1 MLRES
6 YPYLLL
12 KWFRARWFPSK
23 SQRLDRLHDPSR
35 IKFYSQFIQS
45 GDLVFDVGANIG
57 NRTNI
62 FLQLNARVV
71 AVEPQPSCYRMLKLR
86 FGKKITLLTQAL
98 GATQGE
104 ATMFVSNSPEL
115 SSLSSEWISAVKDG
129 RFINNTWQR
138 QLKIKVNTLDHLI
151 GTFGLPKFCKIDVE
165 GFEEEVLRGLTSAIP
180 VISFEY
186 TWPER
191 AASVKK
197 CFQILDR
204 LGEYQC
210 NFTVGEDMKLQLSNW
225 VTADQIMKTQNQ
237 REGES
242 LFGDIYVK
250 FKDK

>member
-1 MLRES
+1 
-6 YPYLLL
+6 
-12 KWFRARWFPSK
+12 
-23 SQRLDRLHDPSR
+23 
-35 IKFYSQFIQS
+35 
-45 GDLVFDVGANIG
+45 
-57 NRTNI
+57 
-62 FLQLNARVV
+62 
-71 AVEPQPSCYRMLKLR
+71 
-86 FGKKITLLTQAL
+86 
-98 GATQGE
+98 
-104 ATMFVSNSPEL
+104 MFVSNSPEL
-115 SSLSSEWISAVKDG
+115 SSLSNEWISAVKDG

-151 GTFGLPKFCKIDVE
+151 GTFGTPKFCKIDVE
-165 GFEEEVLRGLTSAIP
+165 GFEEDVLRGLTRAIP

-191 AASVKK
+191 AESVKK

-225 VTADQIMKTQNQ
+225 VTADQIMKIQNQ
-237 REGES
+237 REAES